1 MTTRSDTPHMSLSS
15 RLHAVTARVTRRLED
30 EKGFTLV
37 ELTIV
42 LLILGILLTV
52 ALPTYLTFKD
62 KANKTAAAT
71 NVGKALRAVQSYN
84 ADNFPGAQ
92 NDPNAVTNDNGYS
105 NITLTALATK
115 YDASIPTTPGAPF
128 VLNPAGFTSSSTD
141 FCLTAVSGRW
151 IAAKHGPG
159 GTVTIGTLFTPGSCI
174 AS

>member
-1 MTTRSDTPHMSLSS
+1 MTLSS
-15 RLHAVTARVTRRLED
+15 RLHAVTSRVKRRLEG
-30 EKGFTLV
+30 EEGFTLV

-42 LLILGILLTV
+42 LLICGILLTV

-62 KANKTAAAT
+62 TANKTAAKT
-71 NVGKALRAVQSYN
+71 NVAKAMRAVQSYN

-92 NDPNAVTNDNGYS
+92 ADPNAITNDNGYS
-105 NITLTALATK
+105 NITLTTLATK
-115 YDASIPTTPGAPF
+115 YDASIPTTAGAPF
-128 VLNPAGFTSSSTD
+128 VINPAGFTSSSTD

-159 GTVTIGTLFTPGSCI
+159 GTVTVGTLFTPGSCV